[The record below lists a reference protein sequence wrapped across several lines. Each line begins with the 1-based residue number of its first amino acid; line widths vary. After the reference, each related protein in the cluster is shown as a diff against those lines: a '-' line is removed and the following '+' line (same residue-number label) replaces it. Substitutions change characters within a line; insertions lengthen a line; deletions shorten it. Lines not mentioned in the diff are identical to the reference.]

1 MKRLMAAAAIAASC
15 AGCFTLHESEYPR
28 TENASA
34 GGKDIKVQL
43 SGFEASVTTYTTVY
57 GYETVY
63 THGGYHRYR
72 RGGGYWWPTTVATE
86 TYVPH
91 TTQTSAFLDR
101 ATEILEVGGFNVK
114 CEKPDYRVE
123 VKFSGPVVTDND
135 RAVMAA
141 WSLLSVL
148 SADYG
153 VQAWSAKLKIY
164 EVATGKLLLMHDYD
178 ERYQAVVWGPIPI
191 FSPSGSSKTSDNTMQ
206 NWCLMALTDKAMAD
220 ATAFLATTA
229 K

>member
-1 MKRLMAAAAIAASC
+1 MKRLIAAAAVAAMC
-15 AGCFTLHESEYPR
+15 AGCFTLHESEYPQV
-28 TENASA
+28 ENASA

-43 SGFEASVTTYTTVY
+43 AGFEASVTTYATVY

-63 THGGYHRYR
+63 THGGYYRHR

-86 TYVPH
+86 TYIP
-91 TTQTSAFLDR
+91 QTSKTTAFLDR
-101 ATEILEVGGFNVK
+101 ATEILEVAGFNVK

-123 VKFSGPVVTDND
+123 VKFSGPAVSDGD

-141 WSLLSVL
+141 WTLLSLL

-153 VQAWSAKLKIY
+153 VQSWGAKMKIY
-164 EVATGKLLLMHDYD
+164 DVATGKLLLMHEYG
-178 ERYQAVVWGPIPI
+178 ERYQAVVWGPVPI
-191 FSPSGSSKTSDNTMQ
+191 FSPSGSDKTSENAMQ
-206 NWCLMALTDKAMAD
+206 SWCLSALTDKAMAD
-220 ATAFLATTA
+220 ATAFLAARA